1 MVLALPLMLLGLF
14 VVAAAV
20 KWRNGRWLDSARW
33 VRVRLSPHVLAGTG
47 AAGAMIFGL
56 GLMLVWPPAFLLA
69 FGAAIAWLWTM
80 TRSSQERPAV
90 NPPAGSRTDRGRL
103 RR

>member
-20 KWRNGRWLDSARW
+20 MWRNGQWLDSARW
-33 VRVRLSPHVLAGTG
+33 VRVRLSRHVLAGTG
-47 AAGAMIFGL
+47 AAGAMLFGL
-56 GLMLVWPPAFLLA
+56 GLMLMWPPAFLLA

-80 TRSSQERPAV
+80 ARSSQRRRTLK
-90 NPPAGSRTDRGRL
+90 PPADNRTDRGTL